1 MNSRTI
7 DGVGVLVI
15 ASVVGLLYA
24 VGVRPLQSAHA
35 ETVKLRTELWFVKGT
50 LGERRASEENAAS
63 TAKQLTD
70 RLEQLDIQLS
80 DLDQLNTRIAELTH
94 LAEDHGLN
102 IETLRPGD
110 QVSEE
115 KYRAIAI
122 TLIGR
127 VDYLKASEFLA
138 ELRHQYPDT
147 GLQTMTLDRLPG
159 DETMGRL
166 QIGMVWYAAP
176 AGRAGSAAGN
186 P

>member
-1 MNSRTI
+1 MNARTI
-7 DGVGVLVI
+7 DGVGALVI

-24 VGVRPLQSAHA
+24 VGVRPLQISHA
-35 ETVKLRTELWFVKGT
+35 ETVKLKTELWFVKGT
-50 LGERRASEENAAS
+50 LGERQASEEKATS
-63 TAKQLTD
+63 TAKQLSD

-80 DLDQLNTRIAELTH
+80 NIDLLNTRIAELTH
-94 LAEDHGLN
+94 LAENHGLS

-127 VDYLKASEFLA
+127 ADYQKASEFLR
-138 ELRHQYPDT
+138 ELRDQYPDT
-147 GLQTMTLDRLPG
+147 GLQSMTLDRLPG
-159 DETMGRL
+159 NETMGRL

-176 AGRAGSAAGN
+176 AGRAGSAGGKS
-186 P
+186 